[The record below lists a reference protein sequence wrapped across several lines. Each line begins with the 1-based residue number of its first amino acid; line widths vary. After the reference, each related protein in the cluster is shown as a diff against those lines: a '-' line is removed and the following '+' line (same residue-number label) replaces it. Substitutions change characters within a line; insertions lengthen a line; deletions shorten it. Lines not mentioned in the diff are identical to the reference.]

1 MNDSNSKNSSNTR
14 STNLNRGATSFQ
26 RAPEFANPANVD
38 QSGRAALDVD
48 DRSLN
53 TDAIF
58 RIGSIVKE
66 RWFTGVL
73 AFGLAF
79 APVVAH
85 SIFVIPDYMAE
96 GTVQVAT
103 DDALQAN
110 AELKELLGGSN
121 SQMETEVEIMRRKD
135 FLLGVAKKL
144 RLNVQDPNQAKA
156 YTDDLEITLE
166 GKSPV
171 SPELYAMREAIS
183 MCELDSAHSGTFDL
197 EVRVDAHGQL
207 KARTDAALGYTEW
220 TPIELHTTQIIGP
233 LKIEF
238 AKLPLQKGQE
248 KRFRIL
254 GDASLVRDV
263 LSRVAVNAVGS
274 TRNPTNLVQVSF
286 TDTDRFVARS
296 FVLSILEQYVQ
307 QSLEWKTESAGR
319 AAEFIRSRVDEASA
333 QLADREGRLEDFAK
347 SSSAVQLDEQ
357 AKSTITEMATVEDN
371 LRSIEMQ
378 IQLAESV
385 LANIGR
391 GGLGKNLN
399 LTSGFSDDPVLQ
411 ASIQSLVDAETQLS
425 LISATMTDDHPRVLE
440 QRNQVR
446 LRQQELQGL
455 VRSSLKTLKK
465 KQASLRRDI
474 SVARSRLA
482 QFPEQEI
489 ELARRTRGVQVT
501 EKLHGFLLQK
511 LQDAE
516 ILRASASTDKRIVDR
531 PYLPDRPS
539 RPQRP
544 LILAAGAVLA
554 SAFALMTIF
563 ITHLLRRRISST
575 RELRERVP
583 FPQYGSI
590 PEDRRLEGSYSAD
603 DLQEETIEAFRNLAI
618 NVSMAHRHEDRG
630 QSIAITSA
638 RQGEG
643 RSLIA
648 SQLAFAMARTG
659 SRVLLMDLDLRDPDQ
674 HLRLPGDRAPGYSDW
689 HTQGGGLPKLQDFIR
704 RIDEHNVD
712 ILTAGSAVAD
722 PTSTLDARKIRST
735 IAYLSSIYDHI
746 LIDAPSTKYGD
757 VRLLSYVT
765 DLTLLVARPGTSTR
779 TEIRQAVA
787 AASNYAAICG
797 LVVTDDTDAK
807 GNHDYLGDHFPNHL
821 NKLQETGFESND
833 QA

>member
-1 MNDSNSKNSSNTR
+1 MTDQHSQKPSNPSSNNF
-14 STNLNRGATSFQ
+14 SKGASNFARGS
-26 RAPEFANPANVD
+26 EFLAQGTLD
-38 QSGRAALDVD
+38 HSGRAALDID

-58 RIGSIVKE
+58 RIGAIVKE

-73 AFGLAF
+73 AFAVAF
-79 APVVAH
+79 TPVVAH
-85 SIFVIPDYMAE
+85 TIFVIPDYMAE

-121 SQMETEVEIMRRKD
+121 SQMETEVEIMRRKE

-144 RLNVQDPNQAKA
+144 RLNVQDPTQARS

-171 SPELYAMREAIS
+171 STELYAMREAIAL
-183 MCELDSAHSGTFDL
+183 CELDSAHSGTFNLD
-197 EVRVDAHGQL
+197 VRVDAHGQL
-207 KARTDAALGYTEW
+207 KVRTEGALGYTEW
-220 TPIELHTTQIIGP
+220 TPIELHTTQVIGP

-238 AKLPLQKGQE
+238 SKLPLQKGQE

-263 LSRVAVNAVGS
+263 LSRVQVNAVGS
-274 TRNPTNLVQVSF
+274 TRNPTNLVQVAF

-319 AAEFIRSRVDEASA
+319 AAEFIRTRVDEASA
-333 QLADREGRLEDFAK
+333 QLQDREGRLEDFAK

-357 AKSTITEMATVEDN
+357 AKSTITEMATVEDD
-371 LRSIEMQ
+371 LRKTDLQ

-385 LANIGR
+385 LSNIGK
-391 GGLGKNLN
+391 GGMGKNLN
-399 LTSGFSDDPVLQ
+399 ITSNFSDDPVLQ
-411 ASIQSLVDAETQLS
+411 ASIQSLVDAETKMS
-425 LISATMTDDHPRVLE
+425 LISATMTEDHPQVLE

-455 VRSSLKTLKK
+455 VRSSLKTLKR
-465 KQASLRRDI
+465 KQASLRRER

-489 ELARRTRGVQVT
+489 ELARRTRGVEVT
-501 EKLHGFLLQK
+501 EKLHSFLLQK

-544 LILAAGAVLA
+544 LILAAGAILA
-554 SAFALMTIF
+554 GAFALMAIF
-563 ITHLLRRRISST
+563 VTHLVRRKITST

-583 FPQYGSI
+583 FPQYGAI
-590 PEDRRLEGSYSAD
+590 PEDRRLEGSYSAS
-603 DLQEETIEAFRNLAI
+603 DLQDKTVEAFRNLAI
-618 NVSMAHRHEDRG
+618 NVSMAHRHDERG
-630 QSIAITSA
+630 QSVCVTSA
-638 RQGEG
+638 RNGEG

-648 SQLAFAMARTG
+648 AQLAFAMARTG
-659 SRVLLMDLDLRDPDQ
+659 ARVLLLDLDLRDPSQ

-689 HTQGGGLPKLQDFIR
+689 HTQGGGLAKLHDFIR
-704 RIDEHNVD
+704 RIDEHRVD
-712 ILTAGSAVAD
+712 VLTAGTAVSD
-722 PTSTLDARKIRST
+722 PTSTLDARKFRST
-735 IAYLSSIYDHI
+735 IAYLATVYDHI
-746 LIDAPSTKYGD
+746 IIDAPCTKFGD

-765 DLTLLVARPGTSTR
+765 DLTLIVARPGTSTR
-779 TEIRQAVA
+779 AEIRQAVA

-797 LVVTDDTDAK
+797 LVVTEDNDSDQS
-807 GNHDYLGDHFPNHL
+807 HDYMGDQLPTHFNSGDGARG
-821 NKLQETGFESND
+821 QG
-833 QA
+833 